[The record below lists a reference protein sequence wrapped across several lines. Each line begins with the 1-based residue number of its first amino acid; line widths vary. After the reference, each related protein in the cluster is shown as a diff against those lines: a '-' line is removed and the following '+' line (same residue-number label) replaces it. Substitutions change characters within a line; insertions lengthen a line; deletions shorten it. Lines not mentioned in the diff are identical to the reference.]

1 MAANSAYTRASTANR
16 RDTAIN
22 NSYKAE
28 MPTTTNRAMVI
39 AIYALTAIM
48 VFFASFRAPNAEN
61 MALSYS
67 VPAYVRILQNFSLP
81 IVAFCAVAALYIH
94 FVHRQPTNVHRSKF
108 LVFYYVFH
116 LIVLGSDFANSGTLN
131 DFVARIIFTTL
142 IFLFFYYVISSLPF
156 YDSSRYNVL
165 NAFFLGSFLFLGLN
179 ILLHQTG
186 LGSVSWKGRLL
197 GLTTHPNFIG
207 MCGSVT
213 AAISFGLFYR
223 EKERIPKAIY
233 LSGVVL
239 GLWVCILSVSRTS
252 MLGAAA
258 AIVIILLFS
267 LKNNYLKPLIVLLII
282 LGAVLAI
289 SYIDLQALDYANRGN
304 TRAETWASMYE
315 EASTLPF
322 FGKGRSGATTNAY
335 LFAIVA
341 GGLLGAFFFFRTV
354 FASIAVFFT
363 KNIARYYEKIILC
376 ALIGLILVTSM
387 LEGYLLDA
395 AGIPVFTYWMI
406 LCYLK

>member
-1 MAANSAYTRASTANR
+1 MGDIELKYPATAPSPKTIV
-16 RDTAIN
+16 D
-22 NSYKAE
+22 SK
-28 MPTTTNRAMVI
+28 VI
-39 AIYALTAIM
+39 IIYCLTAIM
-48 VFFASFRAPNAEN
+48 VFFASFRAPNAED
-61 MALSYS
+61 MAVSYS
-67 VPAYVRILQNFSLP
+67 VPAFIRVLQNFSLP
-81 IVAFCAVAALYIH
+81 IVAFCAFAALYIN
-94 FVHRQPTNVHRSKF
+94 FVHRKTFDVRRSKF
-108 LVFYYVFH
+108 LVFYYIFH
-116 LIVLGSDFANSGTLN
+116 LIVLGSDFANSGTF
-131 DFVARIIFTTL
+131 DEFVTRVTFTTV
-142 IFLFFYYVISSLPF
+142 IFLFFYYVVSSLPF
-156 YDSSRYNVL
+156 YDSSRYHIL
-165 NAFFLGSFLFLGLN
+165 NTFFLGTFLFLCLN

-207 MCGSVT
+207 MCGSIGT
-213 AAISFGLFYR
+213 ALSFGLLYR
-223 EKERIPKAIY
+223 ERDRLAKVIY
-233 LSGVVL
+233 FGGVIL
-239 GLWVCILSVSRTS
+239 GIWVCILSMSRTS

-258 AIVIILLFS
+258 AFVIILLFS
-267 LKNNYLKPLIVLLII
+267 LKNNYLKPLIVLLIL

-304 TRAETWASMYE
+304 TREETWASMYE

-363 KNIARYYEKIILC
+363 KNIARHYEKIVLC